1 MKKYNSEVRVVIFHD
16 AWNLI
21 SQVNGE
27 YVSFDRGGDLFVWR
41 NGTICASYDLNEFK
55 RWRIVEKGFD
65 AQRGVWFEHI
75 FLDI

>member
-1 MKKYNSEVRVVIFHD
+1 MKKYNFEVRVVIFHD
-16 AWNLI
+16 DWNLI

-27 YVSFDRGGDLFVWR
+27 YASFDRGGDLFIWR
-41 NGTICASYDLNEFK
+41 NGTICASYDLNQFK

-65 AQRGVWFEHI
+65 VQRGVWFEHI